1 METHYVCKSCEFN
14 VLEKDFKKGKNA
26 CTNDECERYGEK
38 LEKRIYCKDCE
49 IYMHE
54 EESKE
59 HVCDID

>member
-14 VLEKDFKKGKNA
+14 VLEKDFKKNKT

-38 LEKRIYCKDCE
+38 LEKRIYCENCE

-54 EESKE
+54 EDTKE
-59 HVCDID
+59 HECVD